1 MSFIDVLM
9 LLVLF
14 FVMALVSSFIYLI
27 VKSKLEQIA
36 RAALVDK
43 TITSIIGVIRD
54 LKEKGAKNV

>member
-1 MSFIDVLM
+1 MSFVNVLM